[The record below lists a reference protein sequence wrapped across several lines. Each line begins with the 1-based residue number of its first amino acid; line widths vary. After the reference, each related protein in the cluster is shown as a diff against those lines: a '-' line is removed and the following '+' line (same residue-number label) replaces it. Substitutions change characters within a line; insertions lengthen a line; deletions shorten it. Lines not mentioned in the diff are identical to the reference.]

1 MVDASRKE
9 VSDLHGNVPDR
20 STTVLLLV
28 DVIND
33 LEFPDNRYLVQQC
46 GVLADRIS
54 KLKQR
59 CRSLSIPTVYVND
72 NRGRWRSDVREV
84 IKQCRRKGAAGQK
97 LVSLLLPQNDDY
109 VVLKPKHS
117 AFFATPLELIL
128 QYLGAS
134 TIIVAGI
141 TTNACVLISAGEIF
155 LREYRLV
162 VPSDCVA
169 ALTEVAQTQALT
181 LMKDN
186 FDALTTPSTE
196 LDLAFLVKN
205 TLKKQSSK
213 SRQPA
218 ISILSQQ

>member
-1 MVDASRKE
+1 
-9 VSDLHGNVPDR
+9 
-20 STTVLLLV
+20 
-28 DVIND
+28 
-33 LEFPDNRYLVQQC
+33 VQQC

-97 LVSLLLPQNDDY
+97 LVSLLLPQSDDY